1 MLSLTTGI
9 KRDFC
14 VGRGLSLGHLTVC
27 SSIRFRFR
35 FDYFKFVY
43 GSQLLLD
50 DRSKTNN
57 FQIRLLYFR
66 PKLAAHQGSSAGTV
80 LDLLLDH
87 IGNVQ
92 NWTAESVQFLIQL

>member
-1 MLSLTTGI
+1 MILGKSVSQVGI
-9 KRDFC
+9 D
-14 VGRGLSLGHLTVC
+14 LG
-27 SSIRFRFR
+27 I
-35 FDYFKFVY
+35 
-43 GSQLLLD
+43 SQLLLD

-57 FQIRLLYFR
+57 FQTRFLYFR

-80 LDLLLDH
+80 LDPLFDH